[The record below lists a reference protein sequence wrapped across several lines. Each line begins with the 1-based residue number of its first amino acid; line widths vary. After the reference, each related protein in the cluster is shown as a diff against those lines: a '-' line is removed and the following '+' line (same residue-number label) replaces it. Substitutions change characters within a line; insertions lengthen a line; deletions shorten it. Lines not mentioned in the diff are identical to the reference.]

1 METYADKYLDMDR
14 AVEACHQIE
23 ATTTKLAS
31 YLSNVRDVDRII
43 GELIDEADEDTST
56 KKVLVPADLWHQL
69 IDAWG
74 RL

>member
-1 METYADKYLDMDR
+1 METYADKYLDVDR

-23 ATTTKLAS
+23 ATTTKLTG
-31 YLSNVRDVDRII
+31 YLSNIRDVDRII
-43 GELIDEADEDTST
+43 GELIDEAEEDTLNNEFT
-56 KKVLVPADLWHQL
+56 VPADLWHQL